1 MGCGGP
7 EAGRGIWGEDPAV
20 TGLTSRPHQLLTLR
34 FFSGESLVK
43 DTSCWA
49 VDGNEG
55 LSGLLSPF
63 DRTCLLEG
71 LDLAIFSFSFFPPPS
86 FPSFYV

>member
-1 MGCGGP
+1 MWGMVGQRLGG
-7 EAGRGIWGEDPAV
+7 ESGEKIQAV

-34 FFSGESLVK
+34 FLSGESLIK

-63 DRTCLLEG
+63 DRICLLEG
-71 LDLAIFSFSFFPPPS
+71 L
-86 FPSFYV
+86 V